1 MRYARI
7 PAKPQR
13 SWSEL
18 LADGAAAATLFIGGA
33 IFYQLACP
41 LDAYAA
47 TVGADICMSGA
58 AQTAMTVIQV
68 GGGIFIGII
77 LMTVLYIARDKELR
91 TPARDAPYG
100 SAAASFHDGMVD
112 ADYEFPAEPAIAAA
126 TDALKRA
133 EAAFGFPSSA
143 ADAPSIADQNRRKP

>member
-112 ADYEFPAEPAIAAA
+112 ASRDRRSPQP
-126 TDALKRA
+126 LKLPTKPRT
-133 EAAFGFPSSA
+133 
-143 ADAPSIADQNRRKP
+143 IIDQNLPKS